1 MNAENSAKP
10 SLKRKAMHETVQM
23 IGISLYLAFFFCALA
38 TYTRLLT
45 NESGRSSLTYGF
57 ALINALVIAKVILIG
72 EYVRLGKR
80 HESKPLFFSALYK
93 AFLFTLFV
101 LAFHF
106 VEEMV
111 KQLLHGGNVATAF
124 RETRMDELLA
134 RTVIIFSVFIP
145 LFAFRELRRGMGED
159 KFRELFFRMGATA
172 RTDAP
177 ILTVSGIGP
186 FHRRR

>member
-1 MNAENSAKP
+1 MNTENSAKP
-10 SLKRKAMHETVQM
+10 SLKQKAVHETVQM
-23 IGISLYLAFFFCALA
+23 VAISLYLAFFFCALA
-38 TYTRLLT
+38 TYRMLMLKDF
-45 NESGRSSLTYGF
+45 GVSSLTYSF
-57 ALINALVIAKVILIG
+57 ALINALVVAKVILIG
-72 EYVRLGKR
+72 EYAHLGKR

-145 LFAFRELRRGMGED
+145 LFAFRELRRVMGED

-177 ILTVSGIGP
+177 IVT
-186 FHRRR
+186 

>member
-1 MNAENSAKP
+1 MNGENSAKP
-10 SLKRKAMHETVQM
+10 SLKQKAIHETVQM

-38 TYTRLLT
+38 TYIRLLT
-45 NESGRSSLTYGF
+45 NESGPSSLTYGF
-57 ALINALVIAKVILIG
+57 ALINALVFAKVILIG

-80 HESKPLFFSALYK
+80 HESKPLFFSGLYK
-93 AFLFTLFV
+93 AFLFTLLV

-124 RETRMDELLA
+124 RGTRMSELLA
-134 RTVIIFSVFIP
+134 RTIIVFSVFIP
-145 LFAFRELRRGMGED
+145 LFAFRELRRVMGED
-159 KFRELFFRMGATA
+159 KFRDLFFRRGATA

-177 ILTVSGIGP
+177 IMT
-186 FHRRR
+186 